1 MIRVEVTPKAE
12 PVQTEIA
19 VRMPSVSSGIYE
31 ILVKVGGET
40 QVGPFT
46 VDMEDQSGRTVTITV
61 EGNGVQTVDVYL
73 DGVLYDSQEI
83 DFDALAER

>member
-1 MIRVEVTPKAE
+1 MIRVEVKPKAE

-46 VDMEDQSGRTVTITV
+46 GWTWRT
-61 EGNGVQTVDVYL
+61 
-73 DGVLYDSQEI
+73 SRA
-83 DFDALAER
+83 ALS